1 MSTRAT
7 LELRGL
13 VLRVTLGVLPEEK
26 LSPRDVPVDLSW
38 TSEHKGGAPF
48 DYRDVAGTASR
59 FVGGEYD
66 LLEDLA
72 ESLLEALSADFPAG
86 TWTVSVRKPW
96 PSLEL
101 PLECVSFTLE
111 GGSDA

>member
-1 MSTRAT
+1 M
-7 LELRGL
+7 
-13 VLRVTLGVLPEEK
+13 VLRLTLGVLPEEK
-26 LSPRDVPVDLSW
+26 LSPRDVPVDLAW
-38 TSEHKGGAPF
+38 TSTHSGGAPF

-59 FVGGEYD
+59 FAGGEYD

-72 ESLLEALSADFPAG
+72 ESLLEALSKDFPGG
-86 TWTVSVRKPW
+86 TWTVTVRKPW
-96 PSLEL
+96 PPVGL